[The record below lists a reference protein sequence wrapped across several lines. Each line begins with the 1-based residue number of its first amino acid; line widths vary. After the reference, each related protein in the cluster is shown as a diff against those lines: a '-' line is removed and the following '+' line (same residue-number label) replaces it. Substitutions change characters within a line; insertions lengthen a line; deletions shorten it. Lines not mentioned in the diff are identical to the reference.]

1 MFSVFSLK
9 NPSGIWSLCPEAD
22 IKIDRQH
29 AVKNVLDVAE
39 KWKTPKFRSKF

>member
-9 NPSGIWSLCPEAD
+9 NPSGIWSLCPEAN
-22 IKIDRQH
+22 IKIDSQH